1 MIIATILKMVIGS
14 AAEAKVA
21 ALYHCAQELVPFRQA
36 CIKLRHPQPATPM
49 RTDNSTAD
57 ENNAEAKQLTWDSTG

>member
-57 ENNAEAKQLTWDSTG
+57 ENNAEAKQLT